1 MKSWTWNRRRAAA
14 LGVVLSSLAI
24 SLIGAGCRKPAPTG
38 APSGPPA
45 KGAFAI
51 QVVAVETRLKP
62 ISESVG
68 LVGSITANEFVQV
81 KAEMDGTI
89 KEVAFNEGQRVE
101 KGQLLIAIDES
112 RLETAL
118 NQAEANLKLS
128 GATYERTRRL
138 LGEKLVAPQEHD
150 QAVATHAVNEA
161 TVALMRRNLKDARI
175 VAPFTGI
182 VGAREVSPGQVI
194 SQNTILTSLVDLD
207 TVKVEVQVPERY
219 LSQLQ
224 IGQPLKFTVAAFP
237 GSVFEGSVYF
247 ISPQLDAGT
256 RTALVKAKVPNDQ
269 GKLRGGMFASLELS
283 LRLRDS
289 ALVIPEPA
297 LISNGDKVSVF
308 VVDQEAKAQM
318 RPVTVGLRLA
328 GQAEILKGL
337 AAGDKVVVEG
347 IQKLAPGMP
356 VKMAPPEAALPYQKD

>member
-1 MKSWTWNRRRAAA
+1 MKHWIEIRPRVVCRA
-14 LGVVLSSLAI
+14 VVLVGLVAGLVGS
-24 SLIGAGCRKPAPTG
+24 GCRKAATPEAAASG
-38 APSGPPA
+38 ARG
-45 KGAFAI
+45 GFAI

-89 KEVAFNEGQRVE
+89 KEVGFEEGQRVE
-101 KGQLLIAIDES
+101 KGQLLISIDQT
-112 RLETAL
+112 RLESSL

-128 GATYERTRRL
+128 NATYERTKRL
-138 LGEKLVAPQEHD
+138 LEEKLIAPQEHD

-175 VAPFTGI
+175 VAPFSGI
-182 VGAREVSPGQVI
+182 AGARQVSPGQVI
-194 SQNTILTSLVDLD
+194 SQNTVLTSLVDLD
-207 TVKVEVQVPERY
+207 TVKVEVNVPERY

-224 IGQPLKFTVAAFP
+224 LGQPLRFTVAAFP
-237 GSVFEGSVYF
+237 GSSFQGNVYF
-247 ISPQLDAGT
+247 ISPQLDAST
-256 RTALVKAKVPNDQ
+256 RTALIKAKVPNEQ

-308 VVDQEAKAQM
+308 VVDKENKAQM
-318 RPVTVGLRLA
+318 RPITVGLRLA
-328 GQAEILKGL
+328 GQAEVLKGL
-337 AAGDKVVVEG
+337 SAGEKVVVEG

-356 VKMAPPEAALPYQKD
+356 VKMAPAEAAAPYMKD